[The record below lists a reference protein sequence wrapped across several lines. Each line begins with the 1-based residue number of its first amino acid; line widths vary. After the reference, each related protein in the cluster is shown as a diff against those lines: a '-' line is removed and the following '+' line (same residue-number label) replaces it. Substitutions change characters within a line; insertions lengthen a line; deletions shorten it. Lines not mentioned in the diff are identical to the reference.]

1 MKISLKWLSDYIEL
15 DEYFKKPE
23 ALAELLTR
31 AGLEVEGIENKAKD
45 FENVVVGLILEK
57 DKHPNADKLSLCRVT
72 TGQGVVHQIVC
83 GAQNH
88 KSGDRIIVAL
98 PGAVLPG
105 NFAIQKSV
113 IRSVESY
120 GMLCSYKEL
129 GMADTSDGIVILPV
143 DAPVGTAFSEYKGL
157 NDIVFEIKVTPNR
170 ADVLSHLGLAR
181 ELSCLL
187 NKELKK
193 FSLDEA
199 KISKTK
205 STKEIFK
212 LEVENSELCPRYTGR
227 YIANIQ
233 VGPSPDWLKQRLE
246 LLGFKSINN
255 IVDITNFILQDMG
268 QPLHAFDADQI
279 PNKKIKVG
287 NAVKGEKFI
296 TLDGTELTLTGE
308 ELSIKNE
315 ANQTLCLAGL
325 IGGKNSGVTEITKN
339 IFLESAYF
347 MPYSVRKSSRTL
359 GVETES
365 GYRFARGI
373 DPELALQALNRA
385 ALLISEVS
393 GGEIYGGEY
402 DMYPHPVKKKAIEF
416 SIPTL
421 SERLG
426 YEGKMDIFVGWM
438 NRLGCKVDKV
448 SDSLVQ
454 VLPPSFRVDLESEMD
469 LVEEYARL
477 EGYEHIPETLPSL
490 SFKPTAHDPMYVN
503 MTKTYRILKDF
514 GFSHAFNYSFFSEKE
529 FVKFNGPVMDYADL
543 GLDKVENFVRL
554 RNPLNED
561 LNVMR
566 SQLSFGLFH
575 NALTNIR
582 YGNEFGRL
590 FEVGKVFS
598 SKADAHQEKQA
609 LGVMAWGNKQDL
621 WKSTPTAPPV
631 FMIKEA
637 IEALLKDAKIKSFT
651 WKQTEF
657 NKIAEMKLPAYV
669 HPYQTAVLV
678 VEGRKRGYISS
689 IHPML
694 LEQEKI
700 RVPVAFGEFDFENMI
715 PLAPRGKR
723 VQNIS
728 RFPVIER
735 DLALVMDKYQ
745 AVEDVFDVIRKTAA
759 KHLLLLEVFDVY
771 EGDKLEAGKKSVALR
786 MKFQDAEKTLEESLV
801 NQYQEQ
807 ILKKLKDSYQISLRS

>member
-1 MKISLKWLSDYIEL
+1 MKISLKWLNDYVDLE
-15 DEYFKKPE
+15 EYFKKPDT
-23 ALAELLTR
+23 LAELLTR
-31 AGLEVEGIENKAKD
+31 TGLEVEGIENKAKD

-88 KSGDRIIVAL
+88 KTGDRVIVAL

-105 NFAIQKSV
+105 NFSIQKSV

-129 GMADTSDGIVILPV
+129 GMPDTSDGIVILPAE
-143 DAPVGTAFSEYKGL
+143 APVGQAFSDYKGL

-193 FSLDEA
+193 TDLDLT
-199 KISKTK
+199 KINNAK

-227 YIANIQ
+227 YIAGIK

-246 LLGFKSINN
+246 ILGFKSINN
-255 IVDITNFILQDMG
+255 IVDLTNFILQDMG

-279 PNKKIKVG
+279 PAGKIKVG
-287 NAVKGEKFI
+287 LATKNEKFI
-296 TLDGTELTLTGE
+296 TLDGTELTLSGE

-315 ANQTLCLAGL
+315 NQQTLCLAGL
-325 IGGKNSGVTEITKN
+325 IGGKNSGVTDGTKN

-347 MPYSVRKSSRTL
+347 LPHAVRKSSRTL

-373 DPELALQALNRA
+373 DPELALHALNRA
-385 ALLISEVS
+385 ALLIQEVA
-393 GGEIYGGEY
+393 GGEVYGSEY
-402 DMYPHPVKKKAIEF
+402 DIYPQPLKQREIEF
-416 SIPTL
+416 SISTL
-421 SERLG
+421 TNRLG
-426 YEGKMDIFVGWM
+426 YEGKADVFSNWM
-438 NRLGCKVDKV
+438 TRLGCKVEKINDN
-448 SDSLVQ
+448 SFR
-454 VLPPSFRVDLESEMD
+454 VLPPSFRVDLETEMD

-477 EGYEHIPETLPSL
+477 QGYEHIPESLPAL
-490 SFKPTAHDPMYVN
+490 SFKPTSHDPMYLN
-503 MTKTYRILKDF
+503 MIKSYRILKDY
-514 GFSHAFNYSFFSEKE
+514 GYSHAFNYSFVGEKE
-529 FVKFNGPVMDYADL
+529 FSKFNGTSFDYSEM
-543 GLDKVENFVRL
+543 GLDKVEALVKL

-566 SQLSFGLFH
+566 PQLTYGLFK
-575 NALTNIR
+575 NAVTNIR
-582 YGNEFGRL
+582 YGNDCGRL
-590 FEVGKVFS
+590 FEIGKVFHT
-598 SKADAHQEKQA
+598 KAGAHQEKQA
-609 LGVMAWGNKQDL
+609 LGLIAWGTKQDL
-621 WKSTPTAPPV
+621 WKSTPTAPQV
-631 FMIKEA
+631 FAIKEA
-637 IEALLKDAKIKSFT
+637 IEGLLKEARIKSFT
-651 WKQTEF
+651 WKQVEF
-657 NKIAEMKLPAYV
+657 NKINEQHFPEFV
-669 HPYQTAVLV
+669 HPYQTAVLI

-689 IHPML
+689 FHPML
-694 LEQEKI
+694 LEEEKI
-700 RVPVAFGEFDFENMI
+700 RVPVAFGEFDFESMI
-715 PLAPRGKR
+715 PAATRAKR

-735 DLALVMDKYQ
+735 DLALVMNKYQ
-745 AVEDVFDVIRKTAA
+745 PAEEVFEVIRKIAA
-759 KHLLLLEVFDVY
+759 KHLLNLDIFDVY
-771 EGDKLEAGKKSVALR
+771 EGDKLESGKKSVALR
-786 MKFQDAEKTLEESLV
+786 MKFQDPDKTLEEATV

-807 ILKKLKDSYQISLRS
+807 ILKKLNEAYQIILR

>member
-113 IRSVESY
+113 IRNVESY

-129 GMADTSDGIVILPV
+129 GMADTSDGIAILPT
-143 DAPVGTAFSEYKGL
+143 DAPVGAAYAEYKGL
-157 NDIVFEIKVTPNR
+157 SDIIFEIKVTPNR

-193 FSLDEA
+193 KEIDSS
-199 KISKTK
+199 KINAHK
-205 STKEIFK
+205 STQEVFK

-227 YIANIQ
+227 FIANIK
-233 VGPSPDWLKQRLE
+233 VGPSPEWLRQRLE
-246 LLGFKSINN
+246 ILGFKSINN

-279 PNKKIKVG
+279 SGRKIKVG
-287 NAVKGEKFI
+287 APVKGEKFT
-296 TLDGTELTLTGE
+296 TLDGTELTLSGE

-315 ANQTLCLAGL
+315 AGQTLCLAGL
-325 IGGKNSGVTEITKN
+325 IGGKTSGVTDSTHN

-347 MPYSVRKSSRTL
+347 MPFSVRKSSRTL

-385 ALLISEVS
+385 SLLIAEVA
-393 GGEIYGGEY
+393 GGEVYGGEY
-402 DMYPHPVKKKAIEF
+402 DIYPHPVKPKQIEF
-416 SIPTL
+416 SISTL
-421 SERLG
+421 TDRLG
-426 YEGKMDIFVGWM
+426 YEGKLDIFVNWM
-438 NRLGCKVDKV
+438 NRLGCKVEKMGEQK
-448 SDSLVQ
+448 VQ

-477 EGYEHIPETLPSL
+477 QGYEDIPESLPAL
-490 SFKPTAHDPMYVN
+490 SFKPTSHDPMYVN
-503 MTKTYRILKDF
+503 MTKSYRSLKDY

-529 FVKFNGPVMDYADL
+529 FSKFNGPLMDYTEL
-543 GLDKVENFVRL
+543 GLDKIESLVRL
-554 RNPLNED
+554 KNPLNED

-566 SQLSFGLFH
+566 SQLTWGLFQ

-582 YGNEFGRL
+582 YGNESGRL
-590 FEVGKVFS
+590 FEIGKVFN
-598 SKADAHQEKQA
+598 SKGNTHQEKTA
-609 LGVMAWGNKQDL
+609 LGLIAWGQKQDL
-621 WKSTPTAPPV
+621 WKSTPTAPQV
-631 FMIKEA
+631 FAIKEA
-637 IEALLKDAKIKSFT
+637 VEALLKEAKIKSYT

-657 NKIAEMKLPAYV
+657 SKIADVALPQYV

-678 VEGRKRGYISS
+678 VEGRKRGFISS

-694 LEQEKI
+694 LEQEKV

-715 PLAPRGKR
+715 PAVARAKR

-745 AVEDVFDVIRKTAA
+745 AIEEVFEVIKKTAA
-759 KHLLLLEVFDVY
+759 KHLLQLEVFDIY
-771 EGDKLEAGKKSVALR
+771 EGDKLETGKKSVALR
-786 MKFQDAEKTLEESLV
+786 MKYQDPEKTLEESVV

-807 ILKKLKDSYQISLRS
+807 ILKKLKETHQITLR